1 MRPDSWNVSAKWN
14 ESTVFNL
21 GGETPIYTGTWCAAY
36 MGRFFEP
43 TLHEQGIFSGC
54 FRGCL
59 TWAGCLFGADLRIWD
74 DSFLSVVEMQFF
86 LINYVCIIIT
96 MLPKIVIMIQ
106 YFLSLTWAGYVF
118 CIIRSR
124 PYISGSSFPDLG
136 RTSRLLAYLVN
147 PPRATYTS
155 PIIVKT
161 VILVKIF
168 CIIHYIKFWWPVKP
182 KTPNQIRV

>member
-1 MRPDSWNVSAKWN
+1 MQVAIVSNKWRVASPRPGNNLSHVTGSLSSITWCCLARLNRTEVS
-14 ESTVFNL
+14 FDL

-96 MLPKIVIMIQ
+96 MLPKL
-106 YFLSLTWAGYVF
+106 LSWSNIFY
-118 CIIRSR
+118 
-124 PYISGSSFPDLG
+124 
-136 RTSRLLAYLVN
+136 RLHEQGMFSV
-147 PPRATYTS
+147 
-155 PIIVKT
+155 
-161 VILVKIF
+161 
-168 CIIHYIKFWWPVKP
+168 
-182 KTPNQIRV
+182 

>member
-1 MRPDSWNVSAKWN
+1 
-14 ESTVFNL
+14 
-21 GGETPIYTGTWCAAY
+21 

-147 PPRATYTS
+147 PPRCMFTAAAAAAAMWVLNKHESDARLSQREIERYEITHE
-155 PIIVKT
+155 PFLWLIW
-161 VILVKIF
+161 ILVTLCSKSNSWFQWDQSI
-168 CIIHYIKFWWPVKP
+168 
-182 KTPNQIRV
+182 NA